1 MKDTNQNE
9 VSIKL
14 DNITKSYGDFT
25 ALKLINL
32 EISAGELFGFLGPNG
47 AGKTTLIRILTGI
60 IRQTAGDVIIY
71 GNNLNKFPRKAKS
84 LIGFVPDR
92 PYLYEKLTP
101 LEYFDFMGGLYS
113 VDSEQILAKGQEML
127 EMFNLWERRNELIES
142 FSHGMKQKVAMSA
155 AVLHDPDIFVVDEP
169 TVGLDPKSIRLAK
182 DFFVKLTK
190 MGKTVFLTTHTLS
203 VAQDLCDRIAIIN
216 HGEIVALGSMLEL
229 KEKMHMKHANLEGI
243 FLKITEEDTNA
254 EIKSNINN

>member
-1 MKDTNQNE
+1 MNQNE
-9 VSIKL
+9 VAIKFE
-14 DNITKSYGDFT
+14 NITKSYGDFQ

-32 EISAGELFGFLGPNG
+32 EVNSGELFAFLGPNG

-60 IRQTAGDVIIY
+60 ILQSSGNVFIK
-71 GNNLNKFPRKAKS
+71 GNNLATNPTVAKS

-113 VDSEQILAKGQEML
+113 VDSEEVRRKGQEML
-127 EMFNLWERRNELIES
+127 ELFSLWDRRNELLES

-155 AVLHDPDIFVVDEP
+155 AILHDPQIFVVDEP

-182 DFFVKLTK
+182 DFFSNLAKN
-190 MGKTVFLTTHTLS
+190 GKTVFLTTHTLS
-203 VAQDLCDRIAIIN
+203 VAQDLCSRIAIIH
-216 HGEIVALGSMLEL
+216 HGEIVALGSMEEL
-229 KEKMHMKHANLEGI
+229 KERTQMQNSNLESI
-243 FLKITEEDTNA
+243 FLKITEEDQVGVGNT
-254 EIKSNINN
+254 SYSQG